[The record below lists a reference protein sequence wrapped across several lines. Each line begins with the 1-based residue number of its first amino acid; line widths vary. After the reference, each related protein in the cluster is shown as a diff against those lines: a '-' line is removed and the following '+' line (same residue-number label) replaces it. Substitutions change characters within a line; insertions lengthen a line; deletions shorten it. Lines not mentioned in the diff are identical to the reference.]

1 MLAAFTCVG
10 SLAGCSAGTAGPP
23 PVSGAAP
30 AAGEQRP
37 GAVDV
42 RFDQER
48 GLSTVRIKPP
58 TPLISGGRPAL
69 FAGTSFIGRRLTKR
83 GSVLLGFQSAGK
95 VWRFE
100 GCRAMGIWAD
110 GVPLGE
116 KEITRD
122 TQLGTGQL
130 TEFVSGFVSPREMEL
145 LAASS
150 RVTVKLCGQE
160 LNISEAEQR
169 LIKLFVLQLAELA
182 Q

>member
-1 MLAAFTCVG
+1 
-10 SLAGCSAGTAGPP
+10 
-23 PVSGAAP
+23 
-30 AAGEQRP
+30 
-37 GAVDV
+37 
-42 RFDQER
+42 
-48 GLSTVRIKPP
+48 
-58 TPLISGGRPAL
+58 
-69 FAGTSFIGRRLTKR
+69 
-83 GSVLLGFQSAGK
+83 
-95 VWRFE
+95 
-100 GCRAMGIWAD
+100 MGIWAD

-116 KEITRD
+116 KGITRD